1 MFTEFSELQNGHRPL
16 QLKGDLIFTSLFFVC
31 ECFGKLEFRNDFSLY
46 ILPFTG
52 SVNNY
57 KSEEKK
63 LYFLRYIS
71 ECNETSAVKLE
82 PFDELSY

>member
-57 KSEEKK
+57 KSEGKNFTSYDTFQNVMK
-63 LYFLRYIS
+63 LTL
-71 ECNETSAVKLE
+71 
-82 PFDELSY
+82 

>member
-16 QLKGDLIFTSLFFVC
+16 QLKGDLIFTSLFLC

-46 ILPFTG
+46 MLPFTG

-57 KSEEKK
+57 KSEGKNFTSYDTFQNVMK
-63 LYFLRYIS
+63 LTL
-71 ECNETSAVKLE
+71 
-82 PFDELSY
+82 